1 MDITQAIQR
10 IQYHWRTVE
19 GMRPDAAPNE
29 PTDTLDPLPHVNTY
43 EAMIETDVSQM
54 YSGSFAPQKGI
65 IRSDLHLSRTNLA
78 KTIQLGRAMCKEF
91 QQAIQDDPNLNGTLL
106 IVTLMRSTFMTFE
119 FGGITT
125 LGYRVELEY
134 ISEL

>member
-10 IQYHWRTVE
+10 IQTHWRTVE
-19 GMRPDAAPNE
+19 GIRPDAAPDE

-43 EAMIETDVSQM
+43 EAVIETDVSPM
-54 YSGSFAPQKGI
+54 YAGTFAPQKGI

-91 QQAIQDDPNLNGTLL
+91 QQAIQDDPHLNGTLM
-106 IVTLMRSTFMTFE
+106 IVTLIRSTFMSFE